1 MNEDKKYM
9 RMALRLAAFGVGQV
23 EPNPA
28 VGCVLVR
35 DGKVIGK
42 GYHKK
47 FGEAHAEINALTD
60 CRVRGEDPAG
70 ATMYVTLEPCC
81 HHGKTGPCTDAILEA
96 RIAKVFVAMSDPA
109 EHANGRG
116 IRQLR
121 GAGLDVE
128 VGLCE
133 HYARLLNAAY
143 IKYARTHRPYVIVK
157 WAQSLDGKLAWK
169 PDSGPRWISGPLSRR
184 DAHRLRRASQAILTG
199 VNTILDDDPL
209 LTPRPPKGKSPLRV
223 ILDSQLRILLRRK
236 VMNTRRF
243 GSLLFTTETGVV
255 GQDKKI
261 DRILSKGVDVTV
273 VPEVQGRCGLKTV
286 LTELARREVQQVL
299 VEGGPTLITA
309 FLEEGLADAVRI
321 YIAPILLGDQ
331 GHKPLSDAM
340 AALTRPTTLT
350 DPEIKTFGHDVCI
363 SGEIDYSKSEA
374 SPR

>member
-1 MNEDKKYM
+1 VNEDKKHM
-9 RMALRLAAFGVGQV
+9 KMALRLAAFGIGQV

-143 IKYARTHRPYVIVK
+143 IKYVRTHRPYVIVK

-169 PDSGPRWISGPLSRR
+169 PDSGRRWISGPLSRR

-273 VPEVQGRCGLKTV
+273 VPEVQGHCGLKTV

-299 VEGGPTLITA
+299 VEGGPALIAA

-321 YIAPILLGDQ
+321 YIAPVLLGDQ

-340 AALTRPTTLT
+340 AALTRPTSLT

-374 SPR
+374 